1 LPYIHLL
8 YLFKELVIKKALIT
22 FLLLSACSSLALAD
36 QKEFC
41 DGWVQGIKLVRGQKM
56 AKANMPKCPLARPAK
71 EGSTDF
77 REGLKAGRK
86 AAS

>member
-1 LPYIHLL
+1 MHLL
-8 YLFKELVIKKALIT
+8 YLVKERVIKKALIT
-22 FLLLSACSSLALAD
+22 FLLLSACSGLAFAD

-41 DGWVQGIKLVRGQKM
+41 DGWVQGIKAIKGNHI

>member
-1 LPYIHLL
+1 
-8 YLFKELVIKKALIT
+8 
-22 FLLLSACSSLALAD
+22 
-36 QKEFC
+36 
-41 DGWVQGIKLVRGQKM
+41 M